1 LCSSVADS
9 TCPPFYS
16 YSKQA
21 LLGTA
26 KTILDNNSK
35 KYALTDS
42 TSILQASMRSGML
55 QTMKSVRN
63 LRSSFLSQAGG
74 APSGAS
80 TARTT
85 GFATSLPAALAQ
97 VSREL
102 RAGSVDEAS
111 AASSKET
118 TSLGHLSADE
128 ALTRHAADADEEH
141 AEEHDHEEEDDVDG
155 EHEHTGDEA
164 ESDGEGYTAS
174 HEDHGVVT
182 SAHGDHGG
190 ASSPLGN
197 QGRLGGL
204 DEQSVG
210 ENSLLAAALHVQAVM
225 SPNAPA
231 PSHIDHSVI
240 SGPSVEAQLNSLAP
254 SDSPH
259 APLTPQ
265 PTRLP
270 SHPPLEQAN
279 SQNSLDGGIV
289 LGGSSTKKAMDAAAL
304 RMKELKEKII
314 AHAPSDA
321 LEQFNVGRLPVC
333 TS

>member
-1 LCSSVADS
+1 
-9 TCPPFYS
+9 
-16 YSKQA
+16 
-21 LLGTA
+21 
-26 KTILDNNSK
+26 LDNNSK

-80 TARTT
+80 TARMT

-97 VSREL
+97 VTREL

-128 ALTRHAADADEEH
+128 ALTRHAADVDEEH

-164 ESDGEGYTAS
+164 ESDGEGNTAS
-174 HEDHGVVT
+174 HEDHGAVT
-182 SAHGDHGG
+182 SAHGD
-190 ASSPLGN
+190 

-204 DEQSVG
+204 GEQSVG

-265 PTRLP
+265 PTRIP

-279 SQNSLDGGIV
+279 SQNSLDGGVV